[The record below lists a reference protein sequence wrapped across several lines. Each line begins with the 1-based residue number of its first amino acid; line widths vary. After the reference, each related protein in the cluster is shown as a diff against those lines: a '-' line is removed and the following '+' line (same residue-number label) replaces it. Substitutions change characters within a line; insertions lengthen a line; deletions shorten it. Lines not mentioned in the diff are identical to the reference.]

1 MQPHS
6 PRSIPLNR
14 TLLIAVGAG
23 LLGFALNL
31 LPLPMLGS
39 LHLLLGGVAALL
51 VALEYGPGFGG
62 LAAVIAASEVCL
74 FGGSFSVVIV
84 FGAEAVCLG
93 VVTRRKWPPL
103 AACLLYWLLLGI
115 PGLWLLE
122 AVLRKTPALEIR
134 GLVTQAVF
142 SEVTSLLLVELTW
155 LIFPLRRWLGTG
167 AISSESLRFRVQ
179 LRKAFVI
186 AVTLPLLGL
195 ALINGNRLVWLQEEQ
210 SGARVRE
217 MTMALRQRVEGHL
230 LEHQRAVLTL
240 AHSLETAQSYEAATI
255 HRWLTQWQQITPRF
269 HLLVVANASGE
280 VVTGYEKGEAGKI
293 RPPLSSIGE
302 RPYFQATVQT
312 QKPVISDVFLAQGT
326 QTPSVALTSPIWRE
340 GQLWGVVTAYLHLTY
355 FKELAANIAALPG
368 TELLILDQAERVIY
382 SYPEDR
388 DPARGEWA
396 QTTSPPSANAQPA
409 AGSFA
414 YTDPHGN
421 KWLRGADAFSL
432 VGWRIV
438 AQRPAAL
445 APADT
450 TQFYLVSLFWQIFLA
465 TLVIWLAHYLTRKVT
480 EPLEQLAQAI
490 HVFDASEPW
499 SALPQL
505 AKLKEQSPAEVAQ
518 IIAEFSQMQ
527 ERLNSSYTQLQNS
540 VSERDKLNRELRAL
554 LSDLDRKVQ
563 ERTKELEEAT
573 TKAEE
578 ASRAKSEFLANMSHE
593 IRTPMNG
600 VIGMTGLLLDTPLD
614 DEQRDYAETVKT
626 SAQSLLDIINDILDF
641 SKVEAGK
648 MQLEAMPFNLRQL
661 LEDIVDLLAE
671 QAQSKGL
678 EFVCHFGPHVPKFLL
693 GDAGR
698 LRQVLINLVGNAI
711 KFTSEGQVVLKV
723 EFLTQK
729 NHTCLLRFSV
739 TDTGIGITPENCVK
753 LFRSFSQA
761 DGSMTRRFGGT
772 GLGLAISRKLVEMM
786 GGEIGVE
793 SELGQGSTFHF
804 TARLQVQAMEASN
817 DEAALE
823 RQRVLIVDDNA
834 ASCQALVQLLT
845 DLQMEAAS
853 ASSGQQALQLLRN
866 AVTNEQPYG
875 VVLIDLHMPV
885 IDGLALLERIKADP
899 LCNSVRCALMIGRQ
913 DRGVAE
919 RADAAFLLKPV
930 RRNRLR
936 ELLAERNKLPTP
948 TPEKIAQLPAV
959 GSRILVVDDNVVS
972 QRLVLRL
979 LGQRGFQVDVVENG
993 QEAVEATART
1003 IYDLVLMDCQMPVLD
1018 GFDATAAIRQ
1028 RDQARPPLPII
1039 AMTAELSDD
1048 DKQRCRAVG
1057 MDDHLPKP
1065 VMASV
1070 LWGLIDKW
1078 IPATS
1083 AARAGN

>member
-1 MQPHS
+1 MPTHPQ
-6 PRSIPLNR
+6 RS
-14 TLLIAVGAG
+14 LLIALGAG
-23 LLGFALNL
+23 LCGFALNA
-31 LPLPMLGS
+31 LPIPLYS
-39 LHLLLGGVAALL
+39 SIHLLLGGIAALIIT
-51 VALEYGPGFGG
+51 LEYGPRLG
-62 LAAVIAASEVCL
+62 AMTAVIAASEAYL
-74 FGGSFSVVIV
+74 FGGSWPLIVV
-84 FGAEAVCLG
+84 FGAEAVVLG
-93 VVTRRKWPPL
+93 LAARRNLPPL
-103 AACLLYWLLLGI
+103 VACILYWVVLGI
-115 PGLWLLE
+115 PVLLGLE
-122 AVLRKTPALEIR
+122 FFLRKTPAVYLPGR
-134 GLVTQAVF
+134 VTQAVF
-142 SEVTSLLLVELTW
+142 SEITCLLFVELAW
-155 LIFPLRRWLGTG
+155 LLFPVKRLLGTE
-167 AISSESLRFRVQ
+167 IPVTRSLRFRVQ
-179 LRKAFVI
+179 IRRALTV

-195 ALINGNRLVWLQEEQ
+195 AFINGNRTAWRQEAQAGQQLQGATISVRQQLEGFVHGHQAAVLNLARALEQ
-210 SGARVRE
+210 SQSYDAA
-217 MTMALRQRVEGHL
+217 ALRPW
-230 LEHQRAVLTL
+230 LE
-240 AHSLETAQSYEAATI
+240 
-255 HRWLTQWQQITPRF
+255 QWQQTTPTFKLLTVAQVSGDIVTVSRLNDDHSITEEQRPEFQNIADRSHF
-269 HLLVVANASGE
+269 QE
-280 VVTGYEKGEAGKI
+280 TI
-293 RPPLSSIGE
+293 R
-302 RPYFQATVQT
+302 T
-312 QKPVISDVFLAQGT
+312 QKPVISEVFLGRVT
-326 QTPSVALTSPIWRE
+326 HTPSMALTSPLWRE
-340 GQLWGVVTAYLHLTY
+340 GQLWGVVTASLNLTH
-355 FKELAANIAALPG
+355 FQQFAAAVESLPG
-368 TELLILDQAERVIY
+368 TEILILDQAQRVIY
-382 SYPEDR
+382 SYPENR
-388 DPARGEWA
+388 YPALSEQA
-396 QTTSPPSANAQPA
+396 QMPWLKHADQQPA
-409 AGSFA
+409 ASPFS
-414 YTDPHGN
+414 YGN
-421 KWLRGADAFSL
+421 TAETKWLSGQERSAVL
-432 VGWRIV
+432 KWRIL
-438 AQRPAAL
+438 AQRPMAVIQSELTRFHLYGLTWMIVL
-445 APADT
+445 A
-450 TQFYLVSLFWQIFLA
+450 IC
-465 TLVIWLAHYLTRKVT
+465 VIWLTRYLTRSVV
-480 EPLEQLAQAI
+480 ESLEQLSQVI
-490 HVFDASEPW
+490 RLFDASKQW

-505 AKLKEQSPAEVAQ
+505 TTLKEQAPTEVEE
-518 IIAEFSQMQ
+518 IIEEFSQMK
-527 ERLNSSYTQLQNS
+527 ERLDNSYTQLQNS

-573 TKAEE
+573 AKAEE

-648 MQLEAMPFNLRQL
+648 MQLEALPFDLRQL

-711 KFTSEGQVVLKV
+711 KFTSEGEIVLKV

-729 NHTCLLRFSV
+729 TNTCLLRFSV

-804 TARLQVQAMEASN
+804 TARLQVQAMEANN
-817 DEAALE
+817 DESTLE

-845 DLQMEAAS
+845 DLQMEATS

-936 ELLAERNKLPTP
+936 ELLAERHKLPTP
-948 TPEKIAQLPAV
+948 TPKKIAQLPAV